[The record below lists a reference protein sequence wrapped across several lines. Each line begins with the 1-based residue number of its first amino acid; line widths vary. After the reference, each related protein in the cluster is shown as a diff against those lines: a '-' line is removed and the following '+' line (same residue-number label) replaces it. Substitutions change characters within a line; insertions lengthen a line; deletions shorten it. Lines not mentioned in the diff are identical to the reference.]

1 MQRHALAPARS
12 DGHADSAPTA
22 FAPEPPPTSSITRC
36 RARSSLVGHAS
47 ACDALRLSI
56 ARMKRMP
63 SAACCWCEPKMSV
76 SPYTCDASRRTKP
89 SATDALTSASAGRRA
104 RPSAAPISSSVRG
117 PSPSR
122 SNRPSRCAI
131 SIAG

>member
-63 SAACCWCEPKMSV
+63 SE
-76 SPYTCDASRRTKP
+76 
-89 SATDALTSASAGRRA
+89 TDALTSTSAGRRA